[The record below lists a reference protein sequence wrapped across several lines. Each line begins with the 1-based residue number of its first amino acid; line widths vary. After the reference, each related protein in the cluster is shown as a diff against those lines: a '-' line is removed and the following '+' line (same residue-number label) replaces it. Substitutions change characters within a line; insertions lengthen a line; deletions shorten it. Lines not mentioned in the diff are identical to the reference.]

1 VARESGRG
9 SSGVTD
15 FKRTS
20 VLRRV
25 APLDRYA
32 HHAVPGLEGNVCA
45 FELIQDEPITVEAV
59 SGRPMVIA
67 AGDVFFGTP
76 GHRDSTRWV
85 VGGPPA
91 AGLVPGGTYWVLA
104 DCGIVGELAGDS
116 PLDKPYL
123 GQVKYLGTLRDEH
136 QHDLNVRQFAR
147 ATAAGAADRGAPI
160 YLLVGTSAEAGKT
173 TAGIAVL
180 QSLLHQ
186 GHASVVALKATGVA
200 SLRELATYRDFGA
213 AQALDFVD
221 FGVPSTC
228 PARRSDLGGVFEHM
242 LDVCLSLPADAVVM
256 ECGSD
261 MLGANVPAFIAC
273 LRRRRAE
280 IKVILAAADPLG
292 ALGGKI
298 VLERM
303 GLKVDLITG
312 PCTDTPTALERT
324 RSLCGVTALNM
335 ARRGTHDA
343 LI

>member
-1 VARESGRG
+1 MTE
-9 SSGVTD
+9 

-25 APLDRYA
+25 APLDRYP
-32 HHAVPGLEGNVCA
+32 HQAVPGREGNVCA
-45 FELIQDEPITVEAV
+45 FELIQDEPITVEAA

-67 AGDVFFGTP
+67 AGDVFLGAP

-85 VGGPPA
+85 VGGPPN

-104 DCGIVGELAGDS
+104 DCGIVGELVGDS
-116 PLDKPYL
+116 PLEKPYL
-123 GQVKYLGTLRDEH
+123 GQVKYLGTVPDGHGR
-136 QHDLNVRQFAR
+136 DLNIRQFAL
-147 ATAAGAADRGAPI
+147 AAAGKVDHGAPI

-186 GHASVVALKATGVA
+186 GHANVVALKATGVA

-213 AQALDFVD
+213 AEALDFVD

-228 PARRSDLGGVFEHM
+228 PAERSDLAGVFEHM

-261 MLGANVPAFIAC
+261 MLGANVPAFISC
-273 LRRRRAE
+273 LKRRRADV
-280 IKVILAAADPLG
+280 KVILAAADPLG

-303 GLKVDLITG
+303 GLKVDLVTG

-324 RSLCGVTALNM
+324 QTLCGVTALNM
-335 ARRGTHDA
+335 ARHGTHVT